1 MAAKRLKE
9 LLETHKPSAH
19 ENSSI
24 TNGNE
29 TNGQSNE
36 KSLQRRLELGFAKP
50 TTRLKNLGKRSD
62 FLAFCP
68 ILSFCLHFHGWFL
81 ESAVELRLPFG
92 VIADIYRLFA
102 KVKIPTFID
111 YLGIVVEALSV
122 EI

>member
-36 KSLQRRLELGFAKP
+36 KSLQRRLGYELEVMVNMQNKNGFVV
-50 TTRLKNLGKRSD
+50 RVL
-62 FLAFCP
+62 
-68 ILSFCLHFHGWFL
+68 
-81 ESAVELRLPFG
+81 
-92 VIADIYRLFA
+92 DIYA
-102 KVKIPTFID
+102 
-111 YLGIVVEALSV
+111 
-122 EI
+122 